1 MQEFPHSY
9 LSTTFQIYF
18 LLLPNTWDRDVLPH
32 FHTVPASVFSWAL
45 PWPANTAD
53 IPLLTLTPHMLWL
66 QSTIHSSATG
76 SELEYFLQKTYLKKD
91 KVNFSYNCSASLSN
105 NVYSY
110 SVTSLNLCFTFY
122 KKNSILITEKSEV
135 RGSTTMSA

>member
-1 MQEFPHSY
+1 
-9 LSTTFQIYF
+9 
-18 LLLPNTWDRDVLPH
+18 
-32 FHTVPASVFSWAL
+32 
-45 PWPANTAD
+45 
-53 IPLLTLTPHMLWL
+53 MLWL